1 MRLAVTD
8 YYIQNRYTA
17 NPTVMHRNYTQY
29 LELNQFAVYRNEC
42 NIENQLY
49 FKRVETLQLYYYIK
63 IKTNIESPLSC
74 SIGLVWNV
82 YELKLE

>member
-1 MRLAVTD
+1 
-8 YYIQNRYTA
+8 
-17 NPTVMHRNYTQY
+17 MHRNYTQY

-63 IKTNIESPLSC
+63 I
-74 SIGLVWNV
+74 
-82 YELKLE
+82 